1 LGGVFCFFIL
11 PQWQVTEAQPK
22 HYFQKLWDGC
32 DFDLE
37 LGELDLGLF
46 RVLAF
51 WTSSF
56 SSMLHSFSSSGVST
70 YFPFLKRS

>member
-32 DFDLE
+32 ESNTAGSRVISLNTGFVERQAAAAYQVANYDILNGT
-37 LGELDLGLF
+37 LH
-46 RVLAF
+46 VLA
-51 WTSSF
+51 
-56 SSMLHSFSSSGVST
+56 
-70 YFPFLKRS
+70 